1 MLKPRQVKK
10 LLLAALRPDAEFAY
24 QGYARGIH
32 YLRHKVPNGTDPKH
46 NLAALTYDQQD
57 DCCTLAFGTAFFE
70 EPARLAVASAF
81 SRWQSSVH
89 RVTFGSSK
97 QSAKKAVMELLKH
110 LRTANFVTTYL
121 LLKDDRPLREL
132 FTFFESFSQQLSLP
146 DTPARAQL
154 KQRATPDIC
163 TQLIRLSELQTEW
176 RDDEALDDYLESLG
190 EEGDFQG
197 SAAFTLNREDAV
209 RKLADYQLGDP
220 VLLPLFLALG
230 LTLSGARH
238 LALDVDSDE
247 TWVRFEGTDLPA
259 TFLEDIPS
267 HLLAT
272 SSEPRGL
279 ALQALGR
286 ALLQGA
292 AHSPA
297 ALQLDTPAGMV
308 DLRDFPRTC
317 ATVEWSQPQSGT
329 FYHKRR
335 FDLNVARRYW
345 RSRSAP
351 HAEVPEL
358 LAALR
363 LLPVPWTINGQSPTQ
378 FSGPQPRLCVLFRLP
393 GQRLPDF
400 GDTSNFVEL
409 ESPLP
414 ATVLFRLHPE
424 VPPSLTAIL
433 HHMVVEVPAQTTF
446 QPTIETVIWL
456 PEIAT
461 DLSGRKLVESQLLSE
476 LLRGLRDLEDKAWEV
491 LLRRYPHFDTMF
503 KEGWTGPFL
512 KLAADGRFRPIL
524 ERLVLLPRVAQEPI
538 CLGDWLNAQRH
549 FHCAHASSTFAHPL
563 LSGDPVVASQH
574 VWTDDLG
581 RLVPD
586 LEDATARLRHTAYY
600 HREREKWLAQPHVA
614 STAPPDIPRS
624 LQVKLPGGRGVIWV
638 SPHRGPVRDLIS
650 QSRALPYKVPPKWA
664 PPFMGFRVNAEGVG
678 MDSDWRYPEPED
690 QLEALRKAI
699 AYGVPDLAQAMAKSG
714 QLGQQLAQLQLSYLL
729 AFMKATGTSLK
740 PWENVAFIP
749 LRGQL
754 RTLADEPDYL
764 IRYLA
769 DL

>member
-10 LLLAALRPDAEFAY
+10 LLLAALPPDAEFAY

-32 YLRHKVPNGTDPKH
+32 YLRHKAPNGTDPKH
-46 NLAALTYDQQD
+46 NLAALAYDQQS
-57 DCCTLAFGTAFFE
+57 DCYTLAFGTAFFE
-70 EPARLAVASAF
+70 EPAGLAMASAF
-81 SRWQSSVH
+81 SRWQSNVH
-89 RVTFGSSK
+89 RVTVGSSK
-97 QSAKKAVMELLKH
+97 QSAKKAVAELLRQ
-110 LRTANFVTTYL
+110 LPTATFVTTYMP
-121 LLKDDRPLREL
+121 LKDDRPLREL
-132 FTFFESFSQQLSLP
+132 YTFFESSSQQLSLP

-154 KQRATPDIC
+154 KRRATPDIYN
-163 TQLIRLSELQTEW
+163 QLIRLSELRTEW
-176 RDDEALDDYLESLG
+176 HNDEALDDYLDSLG

-197 SAAFTLNREDAV
+197 SAGFTLNREDAV
-209 RKLADYQLGDP
+209 RKLADYQLDDP
-220 VLLPLFLALG
+220 VLLPLFLTLG
-230 LTLSGARH
+230 LTLSGAQR
-238 LALDVDSDE
+238 LALNVDSNE

-259 TFLEDIPS
+259 TFLADIPS

-272 SSEPRGL
+272 SSDPRGL

-292 AHSPA
+292 THSPA
-297 ALQLDTPAGMV
+297 ALQLDTPMGMV
-308 DLRDFPRTC
+308 DLRDFPHTFT
-317 ATVEWSQPQSGT
+317 TVEWSQPQSGT

-335 FDLNVARRYW
+335 FDLKVASRYW
-345 RSRSAP
+345 RSRTAP
-351 HAEVPEL
+351 QAEVPEL

-363 LLPVPWTINGQSPTQ
+363 LLPVPWTINGQSPTP
-378 FSGPQPRLCVLFRLP
+378 FGGPQPRLCVLFRLP

-400 GDTSNFVEL
+400 ADRFNFVEL

-414 ATVLFRLHPE
+414 ATVLFRFHPE

-433 HHMVVEVPAQTTF
+433 HHLVVEVPAQTAF

-456 PEIAT
+456 PELAT

-476 LLRGLRDLEDKAWEV
+476 LLRGLSDLQDKAWEA
-491 LLRRYPHFDTMF
+491 LLERYPHFNTMF

-512 KLAADGRFRPIL
+512 KLAAEGRFRPIL
-524 ERLVLLPRVAQEPI
+524 ERIVMLPRVAQEPI

-549 FHCAHASSTFAHPL
+549 FHCDPGSSTFAHPL
-563 LSGDPVVASQH
+563 LSGDSVVASQQ
-574 VWTDDLG
+574 VWLDDLR

-586 LEDATARLRHTAYY
+586 LEDATARLHHAAYY
-600 HREREKWLAQPHVA
+600 HREREKWLAEPQVA
-614 STAPPDIPRS
+614 PTAPPDIPRS

-650 QSRALPYKVPPKWA
+650 QSRVLPYKVPPEWA

-678 MDSDWRYPEPED
+678 MDSDWRYPEPEE
-690 QLEALRKAI
+690 QLEVLRKMI
-699 AYGVPDLAQAMAKSG
+699 ALGVPDLAQAVAESG
-714 QLGQQLAQLQLSYLL
+714 QLGQPLPQLQLSYLL
-729 AFMKATGTSLK
+729 AFLKARGTSLK

-749 LRGQL
+749 LRGQM
-754 RTLADEPDYL
+754 RTLADEPDHL